1 MRRALDLLGSL
12 RLTLGLLIGMVA
24 LFGAGLVIPQRAVLQ
39 GEAYDAWRQGNPRL
53 VDLLEALQLTDV
65 YRSPLAI
72 ALWSLF
78 FVNLVVVMA
87 RRIPVTAERVRVDRP
102 IPDPATAQGFSVRR
116 SLAAG
121 RGALEEAGTFFA
133 GRGFHLASRDGA
145 LRAVRNRFAPVATL
159 AFHLSFL
166 LVAFGAT
173 LSFYTR
179 FEGVVELGPGERFS
193 GALEQYARP
202 PLLPR
207 VGEPPRV
214 RFTLEEVEPRQEGRV
229 ATGLRLKIRDDQFGS
244 HVFGINDPYEV
255 GHASVVFKRLGVA
268 PLLIVQDA
276 AGAEVFG
283 GWMRLDTTAGKPE
296 PFRLLDWAWT
306 ARFFPDYVRDREGER
321 TRSLEPLDPALSLT
335 VESQFGQRIAP
346 TLRPGESARFGPYT
360 ITFADW
366 RYWVTLYVRAERGLG
381 IIWSGFGLGALSL
394 VTRFFLYRREYIV
407 RPGGAEGAGT
417 LEIAGRAEYFR
428 ALFEDE
434 AALLLAELER
444 ALRDGA
450 GDGA

>member
-12 RLTLGLLIGMVA
+12 RLTLGVLIGLVA
-24 LFGAGLVIPQRAVLQ
+24 LFGAGLAIPQRAVLQ
-39 GEAYDAWRQGNPRL
+39 GEAYAAWSQGSPRL
-53 VDLLEALQLTDV
+53 VGLLEAMQLTDV

-78 FVNLVVVMA
+78 FLNLVVVMS
-87 RRIPVTAERVRVDRP
+87 RRVPLTLERVRVDRP

-121 RGALEEAGTFFA
+121 RGALEEAGAFFA
-133 GRGFHLASRDGA
+133 ARGFHLLSRDGA
-145 LRAVRNRFAPVATL
+145 LRAVRYRFAPAATL

-166 LVAFGAT
+166 FVAVGAAAS
-173 LSFYTR
+173 LYTR
-179 FEGVVELGPGERFS
+179 FEGIVELGPGESFS

-202 PLLPR
+202 PVLPR
-207 VGEPPRV
+207 VGEPPVV
-214 RFTLEEVEPRQEGRV
+214 RFTLETVTPRQEGRV
-229 ATGLRLKIRDDQFGS
+229 ATGLRLKIRDDRFGS
-244 HVFGINDPYEV
+244 HDFGINDPYEV
-255 GHASVVFKRLGVA
+255 GDASVVFKRLGVA
-268 PLLIVQDA
+268 PLLIIRDA
-276 AGAEVFG
+276 AGTEVFG
-283 GWMRLDTTAGKPE
+283 GWMRLDIAAGKRE

-306 ARFFPDYVRDREGER
+306 AQFFPDYVRDAEGER

-335 VESQFGQRIAP
+335 VANQFGKRIAQ

-381 IIWSGFGLGALSL
+381 VIWSGFGLGAVAL
-394 VTRFFLYRREYIV
+394 VARFILYRREYVV
-407 RPGGAEGAGT
+407 RPGGVEGAET

-434 AALLLAELER
+434 AELLLAELER
-444 ALRDGA
+444 SLRDGT
-450 GDGA
+450 GDAA